1 MPRPQNDVPWMGDDA
16 PWMGDIVSH
25 SPIPP
30 KLLLKLK
37 GKVIDV
43 MVTEP
48 LASGEFVPFGELM
61 RNALVTEVTRLPK
74 GELRRCPRCEQNAR
88 LFLTVVWEEG
98 YQSPS
103 GNVVCNECVCG
114 VVTKGSEFIHFPSQT
129 QG

>member
-1 MPRPQNDVPWMGDDA
+1 MSE
-16 PWMGDIVSH
+16 IISH
-25 SPIPP
+25 SPIPL

-48 LASGEFVPFGELM
+48 LASGGFVPFGELM
-61 RNALVTEVTRLPK
+61 KNALVTEVTKLPK
-74 GELRRCPRCEQNAR
+74 GEIKRCPRCEQNAR
-88 LFLTVVWEEG
+88 LLLTVVWEEG

-114 VVTKGSEFIHFPSQT
+114 VVTKGSELIQFPGQP
-129 QG
+129 QN